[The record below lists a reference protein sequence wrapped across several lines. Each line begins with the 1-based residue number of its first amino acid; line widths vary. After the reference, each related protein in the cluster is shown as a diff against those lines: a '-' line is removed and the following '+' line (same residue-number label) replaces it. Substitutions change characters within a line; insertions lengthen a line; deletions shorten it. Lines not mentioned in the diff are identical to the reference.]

1 MLDGHAWTH
10 LLHSLAVVR
19 MIQRKYILSLI
30 SGADRH
36 LRYCDHAPQGDT
48 SQNVAIQER
57 TLSSVDYALQHNAWT
72 NPNADR
78 QAISTNVAPNAISTE
93 HLQCSGLD
101 EAK

>member
-1 MLDGHAWTH
+1 MPD
-10 LLHSLAVVR
+10 
-19 MIQRKYILSLI
+19 RKYILSFI

-36 LRYCDHAPQGDT
+36 LCGRGHGPEWNT

-72 NPNADR
+72 NPNAGR
-78 QAISTNVAPNAISTE
+78 QAIFTYVAQNAISAE

-101 EAK
+101 EAT

>member
-1 MLDGHAWTH
+1 MLAGHAWTH
-10 LLHSLAVVR
+10 LLYSRAVVR

-30 SGADRH
+30 YGADGH
-36 LRYCDHAPQGDT
+36 QGSRGHGPHWNT

-72 NPNADR
+72 NPNAGR
-78 QAISTNVAPNAISTE
+78 QAISANVTPNAISTE